1 MTTVIFIVLFFYKYI
16 KKYLKKYIFLTLSYQ
31 IDIKNQYKNIIL
43 NKK

>member
-31 IDIKNQYKNIIL
+31 IDIKNQYKNIKI
-43 NKK
+43 